1 MQGRAQAICAGVL
14 LVLAFAA
21 GWLVNGWRADAAM
34 SLLKK
39 EQSEQ
44 VARNSAASLLTYSRM
59 EKTKDDA
66 INSAKARVATLQAD
80 AGRATAAADGLRKQL
95 ATANVRIATASRA
108 AVDEYAATA
117 GELLNSCTAEYRAV
131 AAAADGH
138 ANAQRLML
146 EAWPSVK

>member
-1 MQGRAQAICAGVL
+1 MTSRTQAICAGLL

-34 SLLKK
+34 SLLKQ
-39 EQSEQ
+39 EHSEQ

-59 EKTKDDA
+59 EKTKDEA
-66 INSAKARVATLQAD
+66 IQQAQARAVTLQAD

-95 ATANVRIATASRA
+95 ATANLRIAAASRA
-108 AVDEYAATA
+108 AVDEYAAAA

-138 ANAQRLML
+138 AADAGLIS

>member
-1 MQGRAQAICAGVL
+1 MTARAQAIAFGLL
-14 LVLAFAA
+14 LVAAFWA
-21 GWLVNGWRADAAM
+21 GWLVNGWRAEAAI
-34 SLLKK
+34 SLLKQ
-39 EQSEQ
+39 EHSEK
-44 VARNSAASLLTYSRM
+44 VTRNSAASLLTYSRM
-59 EKTKDDA
+59 EKTKDEA
-66 INSAKARVATLQAD
+66 INQAQARAVTLLAD

-146 EAWPSVK
+146 EAWPK

>member
-1 MQGRAQAICAGVL
+1 MSTKLQAT
-14 LVLAFAA
+14 LASFALAFSFAA
-21 GWLVNGWRADAAM
+21 GWLVNGWRADASM
-34 SLLKK
+34 SLLKQ
-39 EQSEQ
+39 EHSEQ

-95 ATANVRIATASRA
+95 ATANQRIVTASRA

-138 ANAQRLML
+138 ANDARLIS
-146 EAWPSVK
+146 ESWPSVK

>member
-1 MQGRAQAICAGVL
+1 MTSRVQAIAFGLL

-34 SLLKK
+34 SLLKQ
-39 EQSEQ
+39 EHSEQ
-44 VARNSAASLLTYSRM
+44 VTRNSAASLLTYSRM
-59 EKTKDDA
+59 EKIKDEA
-66 INSAKARVATLQAD
+66 IKSAQVRAVTLQAD

-138 ANAQRLML
+138 ANDARLIS
-146 EAWPSVK
+146 EAWPTVK

>member
-1 MQGRAQAICAGVL
+1 MTTRAQTLVGL
-14 LVLAFAA
+14 LLCLVGFVA
-21 GWLVNGWRADAAM
+21 GWAVNGWRADAAM
-34 SLLKK
+34 SLLKQ
-39 EQSEQ
+39 EHSEQ

-59 EKTKDDA
+59 EKQKDEA
-66 INSAKARVATLQAD
+66 IKSAQARTVTLQAD

-95 ATANVRIATASRA
+95 ATANQRIVTASRA

-138 ANAQRLML
+138 ANDARLIS
-146 EAWPSVK
+146 ESWPSVK

>member
-59 EKTKDDA
+59 EKTKDEA
-66 INSAKARVATLQAD
+66 IENLINKET
-80 AGRATAAADGLRKQL
+80 K
-95 ATANVRIATASRA
+95 
-108 AVDEYAATA
+108 
-117 GELLNSCTAEYRAV
+117 
-131 AAAADGH
+131 
-138 ANAQRLML
+138 
-146 EAWPSVK
+146 

>member
-1 MQGRAQAICAGVL
+1 MSGRASSLAVGLL

-34 SLLKK
+34 SLLKQ
-39 EQSEQ
+39 EHSEQ
-44 VARNSAASLLTYSRM
+44 VTRNSAASLLTYSRM
-59 EKTKDDA
+59 EKIKDEA
-66 INSAKARVATLQAD
+66 IKSAQVRAVTLQAD

-95 ATANVRIATASRA
+95 ATANMRITTASRA
-108 AVDEYAATA
+108 TVDEYAATA

-131 AAAADGH
+131 AAAADEH

-146 EAWPSVK
+146 EAWPTVK

>member
-59 EKTKDDA
+59 EKTKDEA
-66 INSAKARVATLQAD
+66 INSAQVRADSLKAD

-95 ATANVRIATASRA
+95 STANLRITTASRA
-108 AVDEYAATA
+108 TVDEYAATA

-131 AAAADGH
+131 AAAADEH

-146 EAWPSVK
+146 EAWPK

>member
-1 MQGRAQAICAGVL
+1 MTARAQAIAFGLL

-39 EQSEQ
+39 DHAEQ
-44 VARNSAASLLTYSRM
+44 VARNSAASLLTYSCM
-59 EKTKDDA
+59 EKTKDEA
-66 INSAKARVATLQAD
+66 IKSAQSQAVTLQAD
-80 AGRATAAADGLRKQL
+80 AGRATAAADSLRKQL
-95 ATANVRIATASRA
+95 ATAALRIATAIRP

-146 EAWPSVK
+146 EAWPK

>member
-39 EQSEQ
+39 EHSEQ

-59 EKTKDDA
+59 EKTKDEA
-66 INSAKARVATLQAD
+66 INSAQVRADSLKAD

-95 ATANVRIATASRA
+95 STANLRITTASRA
-108 AVDEYAATA
+108 TVDEYAATA

-131 AAAADGH
+131 AAAADEH

-146 EAWPSVK
+146 EAWPK

>member
-59 EKTKDDA
+59 EKTKDEA
-66 INSAKARVATLQAD
+66 INSAQVRADALKAD

-95 ATANVRIATASRA
+95 STANLRITTASRA
-108 AVDEYAATA
+108 TVDEYAATA

-131 AAAADGH
+131 AAAADEH

-146 EAWPSVK
+146 EAWPK

>member
-1 MQGRAQAICAGVL
+1 MTGRIQVLAAGLL

-34 SLLKK
+34 SLLKQ
-39 EQSEQ
+39 EHSEQ

-59 EKTKDDA
+59 EKTKDEA
-66 INSAKARVATLQAD
+66 IQQAQARAVTLQAD

-95 ATANVRIATASRA
+95 ATANLRIATASRA
-108 AVDEYAATA
+108 AVDEYATTA

-146 EAWPSVK
+146 EAWPK

>member
-1 MQGRAQAICAGVL
+1 MSGRASSLAVGLL

-34 SLLKK
+34 SLLKQ
-39 EQSEQ
+39 EHSEQ
-44 VARNSAASLLTYSRM
+44 VARNSAASLFTYSRM
-59 EKTKDDA
+59 EKTKDEA
-66 INSAKARVATLQAD
+66 INSAKARADALQAD

-95 ATANVRIATASRA
+95 ATANMRIATATRT

-138 ANAQRLML
+138 ANDARLML
-146 EAWPSVK
+146 EAWPK